1 MKFLIIALATIFSA
15 SALACTDFSGTFRND
30 DGSISTITQNACESL
45 TITQDQISYTLIND
59 GKSHLSLEHDL
70 VIDGRVVG
78 HFQMYSSMSF
88 VDSTIVV
95 DTTMNVVDMSGSQT
109 DTSHAV
115 SSLNSDGDLVSLE
128 TNNGETKTTTT
139 FRVK

>member
-1 MKFLIIALATIFSA
+1 M
-15 SALACTDFSGTFRND
+15 
-30 DGSISTITQNACESL
+30 
-45 TITQDQISYTLIND
+45 
-59 GKSHLSLEHDL
+59 
-70 VIDGRVVG
+70 G